1 MNELTKFLVDSI
13 LGESKQPI
21 LIDMAKVK
29 FFLGKGYGA
38 GGEKGSSIPKDGE
51 EDENLIALLDAMA
64 VGNLDHKAFLDQ
76 YTRFDK
82 YFGEK
87 GDDREGGKPRLFKLL
102 KHELELD
109 DEIVNTI
116 MTDYN
121 YKDKDMED
129 EEYYEQYDDMAPDEE
144 WKGPAGATKG
154 IKFDDSEDDSD
165 TVEDY
170 LTANSEWLQKQNI
183 KESTE
188 QITALFGGGFK
199 PPTGGHLD
207 VVLKGLQQAPEV
219 NNLKILVGQGKRDGI
234 TQDQSIKIWKLY
246 RDTNLIPVNT
256 EIIAV
261 KSPFEYYKN
270 YLREN
275 PDNKVYVFIGT
286 REGSEDDQL
295 DLKQRS
301 NFTKKYSDNVI
312 PLELSSSGG
321 ISGTKARAL
330 FKSHPDA
337 FREMLPNLTDNDF
350 KKVLSILD
358 KKEPLNEGR
367 YDTISNKISSDIF
380 TYWKDNLTDRAI
392 TFTNTYQHEGEDI
405 DVEATLK
412 QTPEIEY
419 LNVDGGADDETD
431 YIVVSFEVNP
441 YELPQ
446 ALKDISFNLKDVIRH
461 EIEHLTHGEGFMS
474 KSGKYMEND
483 EMIRKMIDMEFL
495 PKSSYFTLEKE
506 VDANLQGMYFRAKKE
521 RRPFR
526 DVIDVYLDAQK
537 ITPEEKE
544 KIINLWSKRTRA
556 LGLPSI
562 EDEELL
568 NEIDLK
574 KHLNKAKSG
583 FKKFI
588 GALKQEGKETKEA
601 FKLLIQSVK
610 GEKQLS
616 KEEKKEI
623 GNQLKDVFKTIG
635 YLGLFALPGG
645 SIFSI
650 LFNLLKLNKY
660 VLPSAFQPETINE
673 ASGDKILYAFDLDDT
688 LITSN
693 SKVIINHPDKE
704 TQHLTPA
711 EYAIYEPQPGD
722 DPDFSE
728 FANLKDPKVIKDN
741 FNLFSQILNKSS
753 KLSGAKTI
761 ILTARQPEV
770 STDVEAFLEQNNLP
784 QITLHAVGSSDPNEK
799 LKVIE
804 DYIDQGFNKIR
815 FYDDSP
821 KNVKSIKSIS
831 RPGVDVVSKLVKH
844 GPLSE
849 RFLNEAIVGDK
860 IECDKC
866 DWSWD
871 IKDGGDDLYVCHKC
885 GYDNE
890 PLNEDINSNTYPFK
904 ITNKEYD
911 DEDDSLLNINY
922 QFSTPNNIYR
932 VEFNSFEYSP
942 EAKTFDLSF
951 GVNTGDLN
959 QIDTFQMTGEGNAR
973 KIFKTI
979 LDIIEDFISKE
990 DIKKIVVDG
999 TDEKRKRIYKSIF
1012 STSSPNISSKIVL
1025 KENKNNDP
1033 FGLIQFVNEVAEES
1047 EFDYTKHIDSLN
1059 DYMVKNKM
1067 NVSPLPKVTFIDNDE
1082 ENAQD
1087 VMGKTAFYNPDKRE
1101 IVLYTLLRHPK
1112 DILRSYAHEMIHHI
1126 QNLEDRLG
1134 NITTTNTTEDDNLTA
1149 IEKEAYTDGNLTFRK
1164 WTETINESLNEGKQV
1179 GVLYHVTSPQRY
1191 KQIMDQN
1198 VLKGGLVDINGKET
1212 LGISTTRNKNFKY
1225 DGNTVQIALDGDK
1238 LSNKYKIR
1246 PYDYWMRNYPVH
1258 NNPQAQDEDEE
1269 IILTSSIDNIKDYI
1283 LTTNLN
1289 EITNQEI
1296 YYRGALDSKLEK
1308 GNFKGDWFSKNKEI
1322 AAQYG
1327 KTYQYNFPNL
1337 NLLNVES
1344 DKARTIEDEFEVK
1357 YPELQDEFNQDGEF
1371 LELWMFPP
1379 LELVQILFQHNYDG
1393 FKNGSDS
1400 FIINYDKI
1408 SNNINEISTQEM
1420 RYWAFHS
1427 DVFSELK
1434 KWGVKK
1440 YEELKKLA
1448 KGERLQAVEHFWKKL
1463 EQGKLSE
1470 DTKDLA
1476 PQEEVHIF
1484 NENCGCEE
1492 T

>member
-1 MNELTKFLVDSI
+1 MNELTKFLVDGV
-13 LGESKQPI
+13 LNES
-21 LIDMAKVK
+21 V
-29 FFLGKGYGA
+29 
-38 GGEKGSSIPKDGE
+38 
-51 EDENLIALLDAMA
+51 
-64 VGNLDHKAFLDQ
+64 
-76 YTRFDK
+76 
-82 YFGEK
+82 
-87 GDDREGGKPRLFKLL
+87 
-102 KHELELD
+102 
-109 DEIVNTI
+109 
-116 MTDYN
+116 
-121 YKDKDMED
+121 
-129 EEYYEQYDDMAPDEE
+129 
-144 WKGPAGATKG
+144 
-154 IKFDDSEDDSD
+154 
-165 TVEDY
+165 
-170 LTANSEWLQKQNI
+170 
-183 KESTE
+183 E

-246 RDTNLIPVNT
+246 RDINLIPVNT

-521 RRPFR
+521 KRPFR

-770 STDVEAFLEQNNLP
+770 STDVEAFLEKYNLP

-890 PLNEDINSNTYPFK
+890 PLNE
-904 ITNKEYD
+904 
-911 DEDDSLLNINY
+911 
-922 QFSTPNNIYR
+922 
-932 VEFNSFEYSP
+932 
-942 EAKTFDLSF
+942 
-951 GVNTGDLN
+951 
-959 QIDTFQMTGEGNAR
+959 
-973 KIFKTI
+973 
-979 LDIIEDFISKE
+979 SK
-990 DIKKIVVDG
+990 
-999 TDEKRKRIYKSIF
+999 
-1012 STSSPNISSKIVL
+1012 
-1025 KENKNNDP
+1025 DP

-1067 NVSPLPKVTFIDNDE
+1067 NVSPLPKVTFIDDDV
-1082 ENAQD
+1082 ENAND
-1087 VMGKTAFYNPDKRE
+1087 VMGKTAYYDPNKRE
-1101 IVLYTLLRHPK
+1101 VVLYTLLRHPK

-1420 RYWAFHS
+1420 RYWAFHG
-1427 DVFSELK
+1427 DIFSELR
-1434 KWGVKK
+1434 KWGVEK
-1440 YEELKKLA
+1440 YNELKKMA
-1448 KGERLQAVEHFWKKL
+1448 KGERLQALEHFWGLLK
-1463 EQGKLSE
+1463 QGKLTE
-1470 DTKDLA
+1470 HLA
-1476 PQEEVHIF
+1476 PQEEVRIF
-1484 NENCGCEE
+1484 NENCGCDEA
-1492 T
+1492 

>member
-1 MNELTKFLVDSI
+1 MNELTKFLVDGV
-13 LGESKQPI
+13 LNES
-21 LIDMAKVK
+21 V
-29 FFLGKGYGA
+29 
-38 GGEKGSSIPKDGE
+38 
-51 EDENLIALLDAMA
+51 
-64 VGNLDHKAFLDQ
+64 
-76 YTRFDK
+76 
-82 YFGEK
+82 
-87 GDDREGGKPRLFKLL
+87 
-102 KHELELD
+102 
-109 DEIVNTI
+109 
-116 MTDYN
+116 
-121 YKDKDMED
+121 
-129 EEYYEQYDDMAPDEE
+129 
-144 WKGPAGATKG
+144 
-154 IKFDDSEDDSD
+154 
-165 TVEDY
+165 
-170 LTANSEWLQKQNI
+170 
-183 KESTE
+183 E

-199 PPTGGHLD
+199 PPTKGHLD
-207 VVLKGLQQAPEV
+207 VVLNGLKQNPEI
-219 NNLKILVGQGKRDGI
+219 NNLKIIVGGGVRDSI
-234 TQDQSIKIWKLY
+234 TQDQSARIWELY
-246 RDTNLIPVNT
+246 RDIGFIPVET
-256 EIIAV
+256 EIIKAN
-261 KSPFEYYKN
+261 PFNYYKE
-270 YLREN
+270 YLRSN
-275 PDNKVYVFIGT
+275 PDSKTYVFIGS
-286 REGSEDDQL
+286 REGSEGDQF
-295 DLKQRS
+295 DFKQRS
-301 NFTKKYSDNVI
+301 EFVKKYNDNVI
-312 PLELSSSGG
+312 PVEISTTGG
-321 ISGTKARAL
+321 ISGTEARKL
-330 FKSHPDA
+330 FKTDLESFKD
-337 FREMLPNLTDNDF
+337 MLPEKLTVGDIKRIVD
-350 KKVLSILD
+350 ILNGKSKD
-358 KKEPLNEGR
+358 STKNPSFDRTEPLTPLNEGR

-380 TYWKDNLTDRAI
+380 TYWKDNITDRVI
-392 TFTNTYQHEGEDI
+392 TFEKTYQHEGEDI

-431 YIVVSFEVNP
+431 YILVSFEVNP

-446 ALKDISFNLKDVIRH
+446 ALEDISFNLKDVVRH

-506 VDANLQGMYFRAKKE
+506 VDANLQGMYFRTKKE

-526 DVIDVYLDAQK
+526 DVIDDYLDAQK

-544 KIINLWSKRTRA
+544 KIINLWSKRTKA
-556 LGLPSI
+556 LSLPSI

-568 NEIDLK
+568 NEVDLK
-574 KHLNKAKSG
+574 KYVNKAKSG

-601 FKLLIQSVK
+601 FKLLSQSVK

-635 YLGLFALPGG
+635 YIGLFALPGG
-645 SIFSI
+645 SIFTI

-660 VLPSAFQPETINE
+660 VLPSAFQTETINE

-693 SKVIINHPDKE
+693 SSVVVTNPEQGTFK
-704 TQHLTPA
+704 LTPA
-711 EYAIYEPQPGD
+711 EYALYEPGPD
-722 DPDFSE
+722 DELDFSE
-728 FANLKDPKVIKDN
+728 FAYLKDPKVIKDN

-770 STDVEAFLEQNNLP
+770 STDVETFLEKNNLP

-804 DYIDQGFNKIR
+804 DYIDKGFNKIR

-871 IKDGGDDLYVCHKC
+871 IKEGGDDLYVCHKC

-890 PLNEDINSNTYPFK
+890 PLNE
-904 ITNKEYD
+904 
-911 DEDDSLLNINY
+911 
-922 QFSTPNNIYR
+922 
-932 VEFNSFEYSP
+932 
-942 EAKTFDLSF
+942 
-951 GVNTGDLN
+951 
-959 QIDTFQMTGEGNAR
+959 
-973 KIFKTI
+973 
-979 LDIIEDFISKE
+979 SK
-990 DIKKIVVDG
+990 
-999 TDEKRKRIYKSIF
+999 
-1012 STSSPNISSKIVL
+1012 
-1025 KENKNNDP
+1025 DP

-1067 NVSPLPKVTFIDNDE
+1067 NVSPLPKVTFIDDDV
-1082 ENAQD
+1082 ENAND
-1087 VMGKTAFYNPDKRE
+1087 VMGKTAYYDPNKRE

-1134 NITTTNTTEDDNLTA
+1134 NITGTDTREDDHLTD
-1149 IEKEAYTDGNLTFRK
+1149 IEREAYTDGNLTFRK

-1198 VLKGGLVDINGKET
+1198 TLKGGFVNINGKET

-1238 LSNKYKIR
+1238 LSNKYKIK
-1246 PYDYWMRNYPVH
+1246 PYDYWERNYNRP

-1269 IILTSSIDNIKDYI
+1269 VILTSSIDNIKDYI
-1283 LTTNLN
+1283 ISTSIN
-1289 EITNQEI
+1289 EITN
-1296 YYRGALDSKLEK
+1296 
-1308 GNFKGDWFSKNKEI
+1308 
-1322 AAQYG
+1322 
-1327 KTYQYNFPNL
+1327 
-1337 NLLNVES
+1337 
-1344 DKARTIEDEFEVK
+1344 
-1357 YPELQDEFNQDGEF
+1357 
-1371 LELWMFPP
+1371 
-1379 LELVQILFQHNYDG
+1379 
-1393 FKNGSDS
+1393 
-1400 FIINYDKI
+1400 
-1408 SNNINEISTQEM
+1408 QEM

-1440 YEELKKLA
+1440 YNELKKLA

-1470 DTKDLA
+1470 DAKDLA
-1476 PQEEVHIF
+1476 PQEEVRIF
-1484 NENCGCEE
+1484 NENCGCNEA
-1492 T
+1492 

>member
-1 MNELTKFLVDSI
+1 MNELTKFLVGGI
-13 LGESKQPI
+13 LNES
-21 LIDMAKVK
+21 V
-29 FFLGKGYGA
+29 
-38 GGEKGSSIPKDGE
+38 
-51 EDENLIALLDAMA
+51 
-64 VGNLDHKAFLDQ
+64 
-76 YTRFDK
+76 
-82 YFGEK
+82 
-87 GDDREGGKPRLFKLL
+87 
-102 KHELELD
+102 
-109 DEIVNTI
+109 
-116 MTDYN
+116 
-121 YKDKDMED
+121 
-129 EEYYEQYDDMAPDEE
+129 
-144 WKGPAGATKG
+144 
-154 IKFDDSEDDSD
+154 
-165 TVEDY
+165 
-170 LTANSEWLQKQNI
+170 
-183 KESTE
+183 E

-199 PPTGGHLD
+199 PPTKGHLD
-207 VVLKGLQQAPEV
+207 VVLNGLKQNPEI
-219 NNLKILVGQGKRDGI
+219 NNLKIIVGGGVRDGI
-234 TQDQSIKIWKLY
+234 TQDQSARIWELY
-246 RDTNLIPVNT
+246 RDIGFIPVET
-256 EIIAV
+256 EIIKA
-261 KSPFEYYKN
+261 SPFNYYKE
-270 YLREN
+270 YLRSN
-275 PDNKVYVFIGT
+275 PDSKTYVFIGS
-286 REGSEDDQL
+286 REGNEDDQF
-295 DLKQRS
+295 DFKQRS
-301 NFTKKYSDNVI
+301 EFVKKYSNNVI
-312 PLELSSSGG
+312 PVEISTTGG
-321 ISGTKARAL
+321 ISGTEARKL
-330 FKSHPDA
+330 FKTDLESFKD
-337 FREMLPNLTDNDF
+337 MLPEKLTVGDVKRIVDILNGKSKDSTKNPSF
-350 KKVLSILD
+350 DRTEPLS
-358 KKEPLNEGR
+358 PLNEGR

-380 TYWKDNLTDRAI
+380 TYWKDNLTDRVI

-446 ALKDISFNLKDVIRH
+446 ALMDISFNLKDVIRH

-521 RRPFR
+521 KRPFR
-526 DVIDVYLDAQK
+526 DVIDVYLNAQK

-574 KHLNKAKSG
+574 KYVNKAKSG

-588 GALKQEGKETKEA
+588 EALKQEGKETKEA
-601 FKLLIQSVK
+601 FKLLAQSVK

-635 YLGLFALPGG
+635 YIGLFALPGG
-645 SIFSI
+645 SIFTI

-660 VLPSAFQPETINE
+660 VLPSAFQTGNINESTSNLRLVQGGAMVPPPPVLYHGTGYKIDLSSLNFSRTGELKVAGNFGSKDERCVGLYSYAKMYDFNPIKGEGVMIVQQYPNSSARSYAMGSYIKSKTEKAYVYKIELDNNIMILDKQAPGCFDKKNLEEYVPNTKIKYKEFDGIGTKTGEIILWDNQHIKSIKPIIVGVPNPLLKSGRYAVAWKGLRKELNTKIQNPQLLWFSSEEKANNFISNKDKWTQYILDKYAPMGSPKITQNPLTEELLNE

-693 SKVIINHPDKE
+693 SKVIINHPTKE
-704 TQHLTPA
+704 TRYLTPA

-799 LKVIE
+799 LEVIE
-804 DYIDQGFNKIR
+804 DYIDKGFNKIR

-890 PLNEDINSNTYPFK
+890 PLNE
-904 ITNKEYD
+904 
-911 DEDDSLLNINY
+911 
-922 QFSTPNNIYR
+922 
-932 VEFNSFEYSP
+932 
-942 EAKTFDLSF
+942 
-951 GVNTGDLN
+951 
-959 QIDTFQMTGEGNAR
+959 
-973 KIFKTI
+973 
-979 LDIIEDFISKE
+979 SK
-990 DIKKIVVDG
+990 
-999 TDEKRKRIYKSIF
+999 
-1012 STSSPNISSKIVL
+1012 
-1025 KENKNNDP
+1025 DP
-1033 FGLIQFVNEVAEES
+1033 FGLIQFVNEVAEGS

-1067 NVSPLPKVTFIDNDE
+1067 NVSPLPKVTFIDDDV
-1082 ENAQD
+1082 ENAND
-1087 VMGKTAFYNPDKRE
+1087 VMGKTAYYDPNKRE

-1134 NITTTNTTEDDNLTA
+1134 NITGTDTREDDHLTA

-1164 WTETINESLNEGKQV
+1164 WTETINE
-1179 GVLYHVTSPQRY
+1179 
-1191 KQIMDQN
+1191 
-1198 VLKGGLVDINGKET
+1198 
-1212 LGISTTRNKNFKY
+1212 
-1225 DGNTVQIALDGDK
+1225 
-1238 LSNKYKIR
+1238 
-1246 PYDYWMRNYPVH
+1246 
-1258 NNPQAQDEDEE
+1258 
-1269 IILTSSIDNIKDYI
+1269 
-1283 LTTNLN
+1283 
-1289 EITNQEI
+1289 EI

-1408 SNNINEISTQEM
+1408 SNNINEISNQEM
-1420 RYWAFHS
+1420 EYWTFHS
-1427 DVFSELK
+1427 DIFSELREF
-1434 KWGVKK
+1434 GVKK
-1440 YEELKKLA
+1440 YKELKKLA
-1448 KGERLQAVEHFWKKL
+1448 KGKRLKALEHFWDLL
-1463 EQGKLSE
+1463 EKGKLSE
-1470 DTKDLA
+1470 DAKNLA
-1476 PQEEVHIF
+1476 PQEEVRIF
-1484 NENCGCEE
+1484 NENCGCNEA
-1492 T
+1492 

>member
-1 MNELTKFLVDSI
+1 MNELTKFLVDGI

-29 FFLGKGYGA
+29 FFLGKGYVSSVRDNLDN
-38 GGEKGSSIPKDGE
+38 ESSIGEE

-64 VGNLDHKAFLDQ
+64 MGNLDHKAFLDQ

-82 YFGEK
+82 YFGEI

-109 DEIVNTI
+109 DETVNTI
-116 MTDYN
+116 MADYN

-129 EEYYEQYDDMAPDEE
+129 EEYYEKYDDMAPDEE
-144 WKGPAGATKG
+144 WEGPAGATKG
-154 IKFDDSEDDSD
+154 IKFDDSEDDYD

-170 LTANSEWLQKQNI
+170 ITANSEWIQN
-183 KESTE
+183 KKLNESVE

-199 PPTGGHLD
+199 PPTKGHLD
-207 VVLKGLQQAPEV
+207 VVLNGLKQNPEI
-219 NNLKILVGQGKRDGI
+219 NNLKIIVGGGVRDGI
-234 TQDQSIKIWKLY
+234 TQDQSARIWELY
-246 RDTNLIPVNT
+246 RDIGFIPVET
-256 EIIAV
+256 EIIKA
-261 KSPFEYYKN
+261 SPFNYYKE
-270 YLREN
+270 YLRSN
-275 PDNKVYVFIGT
+275 PDSKTYVFIGS
-286 REGSEDDQL
+286 REGNEGDQF
-295 DLKQRS
+295 DFKQRS
-301 NFTKKYSDNVI
+301 EFVKKYNDNVI
-312 PLELSSSGG
+312 PVEISTTGG
-321 ISGTKARAL
+321 ISGTEARKL
-330 FKSHPDA
+330 FKTDLESFKD
-337 FREMLPNLTDNDF
+337 MLPEKLTVGGVKRIVD
-350 KKVLSILD
+350 ILNGKSKD
-358 KKEPLNEGR
+358 STNNPSFDRTEPLTPLNEGR

-380 TYWKDNLTDRAI
+380 RYWKDNLTDRAI
-392 TFTNTYQHEGEDI
+392 TFTNTYQHEGENI

-446 ALKDISFNLKDVIRH
+446 ALMDISFNLKDVIRH

-521 RRPFR
+521 KRPFR
-526 DVIDVYLDAQK
+526 DVINVYLDAQK

-562 EDEELL
+562 DNKENINESTSNLRLVQGGAMVPPPPVLYHGTGYKIDLSSLNFSRTGELKVAGNFGSKDERCVGLYSYTKMYDFNPIKGEGVMIVQQYPNSSARSYAMGSYIKSKTEKAYVYKIELDNNIMILDKQAPGCFDKKNLEEYVPNTKIKYKEFDGIGTKTGEIILWDNQHIKSIKPIIVGVPNPLLKSGRYAVAWKGLRKELNTKIQNPQLLWFSSEEKANNFISNKDKWIQYILDKYAPMGSPKITQNPLTEELL
-568 NEIDLK
+568 NEVDLK
-574 KHLNKAKSG
+574 KYVNKAKSG

-588 GALKQEGKETKEA
+588 GALKQESKETKEA
-601 FKLLIQSVK
+601 FKLLAQSVK

-635 YLGLFALPGG
+635 YIGLFALPGG
-645 SIFSI
+645 SIFTI

-660 VLPSAFQPETINE
+660 VLPSSFQTGNITE

-693 SKVIINHPDKE
+693 SSVIITNPEQGTFK
-704 TQHLTPA
+704 LTPA
-711 EYAIYEPQPGD
+711 EYALYEPGPD
-722 DPDFSE
+722 DELDFSE
-728 FANLKDPKVIKDN
+728 FAHLKDPKVIKDN

-753 KLSGAKTI
+753 KLAGAKTI

-866 DWSWD
+866 DWSWN

-890 PLNEDINSNTYPFK
+890 PLNE
-904 ITNKEYD
+904 
-911 DEDDSLLNINY
+911 
-922 QFSTPNNIYR
+922 
-932 VEFNSFEYSP
+932 
-942 EAKTFDLSF
+942 
-951 GVNTGDLN
+951 
-959 QIDTFQMTGEGNAR
+959 
-973 KIFKTI
+973 
-979 LDIIEDFISKE
+979 SK
-990 DIKKIVVDG
+990 
-999 TDEKRKRIYKSIF
+999 
-1012 STSSPNISSKIVL
+1012 
-1025 KENKNNDP
+1025 DP
-1033 FGLIQFVNEVAEES
+1033 FGLIRFVNEIAEES

-1067 NVSPLPKVTFIDNDE
+1067 NVSPLPKVTFIDDDE
-1082 ENAQD
+1082 ENAND
-1087 VMGKTAFYNPDKRE
+1087 VMGKTAYYDPNKRE

-1134 NITTTNTTEDDNLTA
+1134 NITTTNTTEDDHLTA

-1164 WTETINESLNEGKQV
+1164 WTETINE
-1179 GVLYHVTSPQRY
+1179 
-1191 KQIMDQN
+1191 
-1198 VLKGGLVDINGKET
+1198 
-1212 LGISTTRNKNFKY
+1212 
-1225 DGNTVQIALDGDK
+1225 
-1238 LSNKYKIR
+1238 
-1246 PYDYWMRNYPVH
+1246 
-1258 NNPQAQDEDEE
+1258 
-1269 IILTSSIDNIKDYI
+1269 
-1283 LTTNLN
+1283 
-1289 EITNQEI
+1289 IT
-1296 YYRGALDSKLEK
+1296 D
-1308 GNFKGDWFSKNKEI
+1308 
-1322 AAQYG
+1322 
-1327 KTYQYNFPNL
+1327 
-1337 NLLNVES
+1337 
-1344 DKARTIEDEFEVK
+1344 
-1357 YPELQDEFNQDGEF
+1357 
-1371 LELWMFPP
+1371 
-1379 LELVQILFQHNYDG
+1379 
-1393 FKNGSDS
+1393 
-1400 FIINYDKI
+1400 
-1408 SNNINEISTQEM
+1408 QEM
-1420 RYWAFHS
+1420 KYWAFHS
-1427 DVFSELK
+1427 DIFSELRK
-1434 KWGVKK
+1434 FGVEK
-1440 YEELKKLA
+1440 YEELKKIA
-1448 KGERLQAVEHFWKKL
+1448 KGERLQAVEHFWDLLK
-1463 EQGKLSE
+1463 QGKLTE
-1470 DTKDLA
+1470 YLA
-1476 PQEEVHIF
+1476 PQEEVRIF
-1484 NENCGCEE
+1484 NENCGCNEA
-1492 T
+1492 

>member
-1 MNELTKFLVDSI
+1 MNELTKFLVDSV
-13 LGESKQPI
+13 LNES
-21 LIDMAKVK
+21 V
-29 FFLGKGYGA
+29 
-38 GGEKGSSIPKDGE
+38 
-51 EDENLIALLDAMA
+51 
-64 VGNLDHKAFLDQ
+64 
-76 YTRFDK
+76 
-82 YFGEK
+82 
-87 GDDREGGKPRLFKLL
+87 
-102 KHELELD
+102 
-109 DEIVNTI
+109 
-116 MTDYN
+116 
-121 YKDKDMED
+121 
-129 EEYYEQYDDMAPDEE
+129 
-144 WKGPAGATKG
+144 
-154 IKFDDSEDDSD
+154 
-165 TVEDY
+165 
-170 LTANSEWLQKQNI
+170 
-183 KESTE
+183 E

-199 PPTGGHLD
+199 PPTKGHLD
-207 VVLKGLQQAPEV
+207 VVLNGLKQNPEI
-219 NNLKILVGQGKRDGI
+219 NNLKIIVGGGVRDSI
-234 TQDQSIKIWKLY
+234 TQDQSARIWELY
-246 RDTNLIPVNT
+246 RDIGFIPVET
-256 EIIAV
+256 EIIKA
-261 KSPFEYYKN
+261 SPFNYYKN

-623 GNQLKDVFKTIG
+623 GNQLKDVFKTVG

-770 STDVEAFLEQNNLP
+770 STDVEAFLEKNNLP

-890 PLNEDINSNTYPFK
+890 PLNE
-904 ITNKEYD
+904 
-911 DEDDSLLNINY
+911 
-922 QFSTPNNIYR
+922 
-932 VEFNSFEYSP
+932 
-942 EAKTFDLSF
+942 
-951 GVNTGDLN
+951 
-959 QIDTFQMTGEGNAR
+959 
-973 KIFKTI
+973 
-979 LDIIEDFISKE
+979 SK
-990 DIKKIVVDG
+990 
-999 TDEKRKRIYKSIF
+999 
-1012 STSSPNISSKIVL
+1012 
-1025 KENKNNDP
+1025 DP

-1408 SNNINEISTQEM
+1408 SNNINEISNQEM

>member
-1 MNELTKFLVDSI
+1 MNELTKFLVDGV
-13 LGESKQPI
+13 LNES
-21 LIDMAKVK
+21 V
-29 FFLGKGYGA
+29 
-38 GGEKGSSIPKDGE
+38 
-51 EDENLIALLDAMA
+51 
-64 VGNLDHKAFLDQ
+64 
-76 YTRFDK
+76 
-82 YFGEK
+82 
-87 GDDREGGKPRLFKLL
+87 
-102 KHELELD
+102 
-109 DEIVNTI
+109 
-116 MTDYN
+116 
-121 YKDKDMED
+121 
-129 EEYYEQYDDMAPDEE
+129 
-144 WKGPAGATKG
+144 
-154 IKFDDSEDDSD
+154 
-165 TVEDY
+165 
-170 LTANSEWLQKQNI
+170 
-183 KESTE
+183 E

-199 PPTGGHLD
+199 PPTKGHLD
-207 VVLKGLQQAPEV
+207 VVLNGLKQNPEI
-219 NNLKILVGQGKRDGI
+219 NNLKIIVGGGVRDGI
-234 TQDQSIKIWKLY
+234 TQDQSARIWELY
-246 RDTNLIPVNT
+246 RDIGFIPVET
-256 EIIAV
+256 EIIKA
-261 KSPFEYYKN
+261 SPFNYYKE
-270 YLREN
+270 YLRSN
-275 PDNKVYVFIGT
+275 PDSKTYVFIGS
-286 REGSEDDQL
+286 REGSEGDQF
-295 DLKQRS
+295 DLNQRTQ
-301 NFTKKYSDNVI
+301 FVKKYSDNVI
-312 PLELSSSGG
+312 PVEISTQGG
-321 ISGTKARAL
+321 ISGTEARKL
-330 FKSHPDA
+330 FKTDLESFKD
-337 FREMLPNLTDNDF
+337 MLPEKLTVGDIKRIVDILNGKSKDSTNNPSF
-350 KKVLSILD
+350 DRTEPLS
-358 KKEPLNEGR
+358 PLNEGR

-380 TYWKDNLTDRAI
+380 TYWKNNLTDRVI

-412 QTPEIEY
+412 QTPEIEC

-574 KHLNKAKSG
+574 KYVNKAKSG

-601 FKLLIQSVK
+601 FKLLAQSVK

-635 YLGLFALPGG
+635 YIGLFALPGG
-645 SIFSI
+645 SIFTI

-660 VLPSAFQPETINE
+660 VLPSAFQTGNLNE

-693 SKVIINHPDKE
+693 SSVIVTNPEQGTFK
-704 TQHLTPA
+704 LTPA
-711 EYAIYEPQPGD
+711 EYALYEPGPD
-722 DPDFSE
+722 DELDFSE
-728 FANLKDPKVIKDN
+728 FAYLKDPKVIKDN

-770 STDVEAFLEQNNLP
+770 STDVEAFLEKNNLP

-890 PLNEDINSNTYPFK
+890 PLNE
-904 ITNKEYD
+904 
-911 DEDDSLLNINY
+911 
-922 QFSTPNNIYR
+922 
-932 VEFNSFEYSP
+932 
-942 EAKTFDLSF
+942 
-951 GVNTGDLN
+951 
-959 QIDTFQMTGEGNAR
+959 
-973 KIFKTI
+973 
-979 LDIIEDFISKE
+979 SK
-990 DIKKIVVDG
+990 
-999 TDEKRKRIYKSIF
+999 
-1012 STSSPNISSKIVL
+1012 
-1025 KENKNNDP
+1025 DP

-1067 NVSPLPKVTFIDNDE
+1067 NVSPLPKVTFIDDDV
-1082 ENAQD
+1082 ENAND
-1087 VMGKTAFYNPDKRE
+1087 VMGKTAYYDPNKRE

-1164 WTETINESLNEGKQV
+1164 WTETINE
-1179 GVLYHVTSPQRY
+1179 
-1191 KQIMDQN
+1191 
-1198 VLKGGLVDINGKET
+1198 
-1212 LGISTTRNKNFKY
+1212 
-1225 DGNTVQIALDGDK
+1225 
-1238 LSNKYKIR
+1238 
-1246 PYDYWMRNYPVH
+1246 
-1258 NNPQAQDEDEE
+1258 
-1269 IILTSSIDNIKDYI
+1269 
-1283 LTTNLN
+1283 
-1289 EITNQEI
+1289 
-1296 YYRGALDSKLEK
+1296 
-1308 GNFKGDWFSKNKEI
+1308 
-1322 AAQYG
+1322 
-1327 KTYQYNFPNL
+1327 
-1337 NLLNVES
+1337 
-1344 DKARTIEDEFEVK
+1344 
-1357 YPELQDEFNQDGEF
+1357 
-1371 LELWMFPP
+1371 
-1379 LELVQILFQHNYDG
+1379 
-1393 FKNGSDS
+1393 
-1400 FIINYDKI
+1400 I
-1408 SNNINEISTQEM
+1408 SNQEM
-1420 RYWAFHS
+1420 RYWAFH
-1427 DVFSELK
+1427 DDIFLELRKWGVEKYNELK
-1434 KWGVKK
+1434 KI
-1440 YEELKKLA
+1440 A
-1448 KGERLQAVEHFWKKL
+1448 KGERLQALEHFWDLLK
-1463 EQGKLSE
+1463 QGKLTEYLS
-1470 DTKDLA
+1470 
-1476 PQEEVHIF
+1476 PQEEVRIF
-1484 NENCGCEE
+1484 NENCGCNEA
-1492 T
+1492 

>member
-1 MNELTKFLVDSI
+1 MNELTKFLVDGI
-13 LGESKQPI
+13 LGESTQPI

-29 FFLGKGYGA
+29 FFLGKGYKSSGRDNLDN
-38 GGEKGSSIPKDGE
+38 ESSIGEE
-51 EDENLIALLDAMA
+51 EDENLVALLDAMA
-64 VGNLDHKAFLDQ
+64 MGNLDHKAFLDQ

-82 YFGEK
+82 YFGEI

-109 DEIVNTI
+109 DETVNTI
-116 MTDYN
+116 MADYN

-129 EEYYEQYDDMAPDEE
+129 EEYYEKYDDMAPDEE
-144 WKGPAGATKG
+144 WEGPAGSTKG
-154 IKFDDSEDDSD
+154 IEFDDSEDDKD

-170 LTANSEWLQKQNI
+170 ITANSEWIQNQKLN
-183 KESTE
+183 ESVE

-199 PPTGGHLD
+199 PPTKGHLD
-207 VVLKGLQQAPEV
+207 VVLNGLKQNPEI
-219 NNLKILVGQGKRDGI
+219 NNLKIIVGGGVRGGI
-234 TQDQSIKIWKLY
+234 TQDQSSRIWELY
-246 RDTNLIPVNT
+246 RDIGFIPVET
-256 EIIAV
+256 EIIKA
-261 KSPFEYYKN
+261 SPFNYYKE
-270 YLREN
+270 YLRSN
-275 PDNKVYVFIGT
+275 PDSKTYVFIGS
-286 REGSEDDQL
+286 REGNEGDQF
-295 DLKQRS
+295 DFKQRS
-301 NFTKKYSDNVI
+301 EFVKKYNDNVI
-312 PLELSSSGG
+312 PVEISTTGG
-321 ISGTKARAL
+321 ISGTEARKL
-330 FKSHPDA
+330 FKTDLESFKD
-337 FREMLPNLTDNDF
+337 MLPEKLTVGDVKRIVDILNGKSKDSTKNPSF
-350 KKVLSILD
+350 DRTEPLS
-358 KKEPLNEGR
+358 PLNEGR

-392 TFTNTYQHEGEDI
+392 TFTNTYQHEGENI

-446 ALKDISFNLKDVIRH
+446 ALMDISFNLKDVIRH

-568 NEIDLK
+568 NEVDLK
-574 KHLNKAKSG
+574 KYVNKAKSG

-601 FKLLIQSVK
+601 FKLLAQSVK

-635 YLGLFALPGG
+635 YIGLFALPGG
-645 SIFSI
+645 SIFTI

-660 VLPSAFQPETINE
+660 VLPSAFQTETITE

-693 SKVIINHPDKE
+693 SSVIITNPEQGTFK
-704 TQHLTPA
+704 LTPA
-711 EYAIYEPQPGD
+711 EYALYEPGPD
-722 DPDFSE
+722 DELDFSE
-728 FANLKDPKVIKDN
+728 FAYLKDPKVIKDN

-753 KLSGAKTI
+753 KLAGAKTI

-770 STDVEAFLEQNNLP
+770 STDVEAFLEKNNLP

-1067 NVSPLPKVTFIDNDE
+1067 NVSPLPKVTFIDDDV
-1082 ENAQD
+1082 ENAND
-1087 VMGKTAFYNPDKRE
+1087 VMGKTAYYDPNKRE

-1164 WTETINESLNEGKQV
+1164 WTETINE
-1179 GVLYHVTSPQRY
+1179 
-1191 KQIMDQN
+1191 
-1198 VLKGGLVDINGKET
+1198 
-1212 LGISTTRNKNFKY
+1212 
-1225 DGNTVQIALDGDK
+1225 
-1238 LSNKYKIR
+1238 
-1246 PYDYWMRNYPVH
+1246 
-1258 NNPQAQDEDEE
+1258 
-1269 IILTSSIDNIKDYI
+1269 
-1283 LTTNLN
+1283 
-1289 EITNQEI
+1289 
-1296 YYRGALDSKLEK
+1296 
-1308 GNFKGDWFSKNKEI
+1308 
-1322 AAQYG
+1322 
-1327 KTYQYNFPNL
+1327 
-1337 NLLNVES
+1337 
-1344 DKARTIEDEFEVK
+1344 
-1357 YPELQDEFNQDGEF
+1357 
-1371 LELWMFPP
+1371 
-1379 LELVQILFQHNYDG
+1379 
-1393 FKNGSDS
+1393 
-1400 FIINYDKI
+1400 I
-1408 SNNINEISTQEM
+1408 SNQEM
-1420 RYWAFHS
+1420 RYWAFH
-1427 DVFSELK
+1427 DDIFLELREF
-1434 KWGVKK
+1434 GVEK
-1440 YEELKKLA
+1440 YEELKNIA
-1448 KGERLQAVEHFWKKL
+1448 KGERLQALEHFWDLLK
-1463 EQGKLSE
+1463 QGKLTE
-1470 DTKDLA
+1470 YLA
-1476 PQEEVHIF
+1476 PQEEVRIF
-1484 NENCGCEE
+1484 NENCGCNEA
-1492 T
+1492 